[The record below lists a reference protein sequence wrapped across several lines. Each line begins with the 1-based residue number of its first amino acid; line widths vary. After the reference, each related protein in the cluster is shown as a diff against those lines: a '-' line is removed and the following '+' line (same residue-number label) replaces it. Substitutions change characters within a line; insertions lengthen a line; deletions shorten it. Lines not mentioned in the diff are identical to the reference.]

1 MDGVFAAP
9 DEMKVWDLIAKI
21 QILQIKRI
29 LEVRIEFMSQFSK
42 NKIIIF
48 FSKIIFWWKSL
59 WQWRRLFRASLSINV
74 APFLVASEW

>member
-21 QILQIKRI
+21 QVLQVKRI

-42 NKIIIF
+42 NEIII
-48 FSKIIFWWKSL
+48 
-59 WQWRRLFRASLSINV
+59 LFRKLFSYENPCGSDTA
-74 APFLVASEW
+74 FFGHRCR